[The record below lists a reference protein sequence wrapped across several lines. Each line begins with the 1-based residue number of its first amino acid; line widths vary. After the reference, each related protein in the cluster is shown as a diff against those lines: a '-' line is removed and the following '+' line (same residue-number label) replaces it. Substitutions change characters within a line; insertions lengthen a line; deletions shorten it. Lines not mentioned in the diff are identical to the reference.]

1 MEFLSEYGL
10 FLAKAITIVIA
21 IGFVAAIL
29 ASAKRGANEEQGSIE
44 VKKLNDQYDQ
54 YREQLRAAT
63 LEPETYKN
71 LQKEEAKSKKQAAKD
86 AKKEAKKKV
95 KDSSDKG
102 SAEKG
107 SSESEEVT
115 ADDKPKRTFVL
126 DFDGDVKASP
136 VESMREEISALLT
149 IAEAGDEVVLRLES
163 GGGMVHSYGLAAS
176 QLDRIRKAEL
186 KLTICVDKVAAS
198 GGYMMA
204 CVGDKILAAP
214 FALVGSIG
222 VLAQLPNFNRL
233 LKKHDVDMEVL
244 TAGEY
249 KRTLTMF
256 GENTEKGRAK
266 FIEELEET
274 HDLFK
279 HYVSDRRP
287 TLNIAEVATGE
298 VWYGIKAIE
307 NQLIDEIQT
316 SDEYLQSQAKE
327 GDVYQLSYT
336 HKKTVAEK
344 LGLSVE
350 ASIDRLATKWWGRA
364 NQRRFW

>member
-1 MEFLSEYGL
+1 MEFLSDYGL

-29 ASAKRGANEEQGSIE
+29 ASAKRGGNEEQGSIE
-44 VKKLNDQYDQ
+44 VKKLNDQYEQ

-63 LEPETYKN
+63 LEAEEYKL
-71 LQKEEAKSKKQAAKD
+71 LQKEEAKTKKQEQKD
-86 AKKEAKKKV
+86 AKKEAKKKSKGAAAEEQ
-95 KDSSDKG
+95 KDE
-102 SAEKG
+102 AAP
-107 SSESEEVT
+107 

-149 IAEAGDEVVLRLES
+149 IAESGDEVVLRLES

-176 QLDRIRKAEL
+176 QLDRIRKADL
-186 KLTICVDKVAAS
+186 KLTICIDKVAAS

-204 CVGDKILAAP
+204 CVGDKIMAAP

-266 FIEELEET
+266 FVEELEET

-287 TLNIAEVATGE
+287 NLDIAAVATGE

-307 NQLIDEIQT
+307 NLLIDEIQT

-327 GDVYQLSYT
+327 RDVYQLSYT

-364 NQRRFW
+364 NQRRLW